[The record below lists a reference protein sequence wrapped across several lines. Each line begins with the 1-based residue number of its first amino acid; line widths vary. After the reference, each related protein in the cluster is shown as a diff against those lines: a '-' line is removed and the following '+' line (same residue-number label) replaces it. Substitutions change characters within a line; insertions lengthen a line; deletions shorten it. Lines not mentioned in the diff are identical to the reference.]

1 MAIVRYTIDT
11 LPRITEEE
19 MAAMRV
25 LADMPDD
32 EIDCSDIPEMTE
44 EELAQFRPAR
54 LKIRFYKEPEPVEIT

>member
-19 MAAMRV
+19 MLAMRA
-25 LADMPDD
+25 LAEMPDD

-44 EELAQFRPAR
+44 EELDQFRPAR
-54 LKIRFYKEPEPVEIT
+54 LKIGFYKEPPETT